1 MLRKAWSKHKL
12 AHAVSIMTMD
22 NRMTVQYTSIRVV
35 LFVCLF
41 VCLLLLLLYLC
52 RRSWSNQMIFLI
64 SKNAFTRMH
73 TCDAANDDMRTKRN
87 FTNKIKAL

>member
-41 VCLLLLLLYLC
+41 VCLLAAAAI
-52 RRSWSNQMIFLI
+52 IFMQEILE
-64 SKNAFTRMH
+64 
-73 TCDAANDDMRTKRN
+73 
-87 FTNKIKAL
+87 